1 MGAEW
6 DLQRICYGLAT
17 ELLFSKQDNAELLHT
32 IHHNLEWLREA
43 HMTDVPRFLNRWH
56 SIKNLLTEN
65 SLTTILVDGE
75 IAHTK

>member
-1 MGAEW
+1 MP
-6 DLQRICYGLAT
+6 DILVKSIITLNFQVLLPKQHHT
-17 ELLFSKQDNAELLHT
+17 ELLHAV
-32 IHHNLEWLREA
+32 HHNLERLREPN
-43 HMTDVPRFLNRWH
+43 MTDVLRFLNRWH